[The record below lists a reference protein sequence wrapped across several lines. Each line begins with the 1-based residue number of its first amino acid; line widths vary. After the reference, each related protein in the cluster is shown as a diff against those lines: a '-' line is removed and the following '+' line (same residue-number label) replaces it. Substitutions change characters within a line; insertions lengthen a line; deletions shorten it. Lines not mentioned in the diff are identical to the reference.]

1 MVNRGDWQNCSIV
14 NTLGD
19 ENCYWKQQGAYGW
32 MMFAI
37 AFADGVNG
45 YAVTLIEGI
54 GNDFKTLAVH
64 FYVFGSAEAEVLDP
78 CTFLGDGVRRTAR
91 SSGSLRYGLRHGF
104 PWAVRTGVGT
114 QAMLLRPFQRG
125 R

>member
-37 AFADGVNG
+37 AFAEGVNG

-64 FYVFGSAEAEVLDP
+64 FYVFGRAEAEVFDP
-78 CTFLGDGVRRTAR
+78 GTFLGAYVRRTFGR
-91 SSGSLRYGLRHGF
+91 SGSFRYGL
-104 PWAVRTGVGT
+104 
-114 QAMLLRPFQRG
+114 
-125 R
+125 